1 MIYKAQGKVSDLTP
15 IEQVE
20 ARSGQ
25 TYRKQYVVLEVEDG
39 NRTETIAIRAFGNAV
54 DETEG
59 LRPGED
65 VSVTF
70 AISSREYNGRW
81 YTDLELIHVRV
92 QGMQVNVPHPA
103 SAGPDDDLPDIF

>member
-25 TYRKQYVVLEVEDG
+25 TYRKQYVVLDIEDER
-39 NRTETIAIRAFGNAV
+39 RTETIAIRAFGNAV

-81 YTDLELIHVRV
+81 YTDLELIHVRKIGTAA
-92 QGMQVNVPHPA
+92 QAPA
-103 SAGPDDDLPDIF
+103 QAPAGKDDDLPDFF